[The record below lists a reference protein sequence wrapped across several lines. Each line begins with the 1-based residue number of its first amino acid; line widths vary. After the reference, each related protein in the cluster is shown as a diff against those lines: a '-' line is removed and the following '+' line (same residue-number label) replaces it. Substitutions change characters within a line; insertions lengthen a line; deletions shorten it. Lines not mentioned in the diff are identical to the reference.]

1 MAGISPKQ
9 AESVIESLRIVG
21 HRPDEQW
28 TVLLNALCQS
38 MNLPYSIERERVGE
52 IELVVQGPLTQIE
65 ELGQDILDGALG
77 FMPQSVSIQRQQG
90 IPYFLRRK
98 PNTP

>member
-1 MAGISPKQ
+1 MT
-9 AESVIESLRIVG
+9 ELLRIVG

-28 TVLLNALCQS
+28 TVLLNALCHRMS
-38 MNLPYSIERERVGE
+38 LPYSIERERAGE
-52 IELVVQGPLTQIE
+52 VELVLQGPLTQIE
-65 ELGQDILDGALG
+65 ALGQDILDGALG
-77 FMPQSVSIQRQQG
+77 FTPQAVSIQKQQS